1 MILSAPLKGWVAPLS
16 EAPDAVFA
24 EGMMGDGLAIDPTGS
39 TLHAPC
45 DGEVVSVARTR
56 HAVTL
61 RAANGAEILMH
72 VGLETVAL
80 GGEGFEAHVADGQA
94 VKAGDRLLSFDLDL
108 LARKAKSL
116 LTPVVITNGELF
128 SVARRDDG
136 REGAVGD
143 FLMEL
148 RLAQPG
154 AAQAADAKG
163 PELSQTL
170 ACPLPHGIHARPAA
184 ALGACARRFA
194 AEAAISANG
203 RRADVRSVV
212 ALMALGVKAGDE
224 IVVSARGKDAAA
236 AVDALAELIRSGM
249 GEAAHAAPAAP
260 VALAVKDD
268 GDPTRAMGV
277 TGVPGL
283 AVGRAVRFVQAE
295 IAVAEKGEGAGRE
308 HAELTRARGVVR
320 RRLEAAAAEGGRER
334 ADILAAHLALLD
346 DPALVGE
353 AQARIERGESAGFA
367 WRAAVRAQA
376 EALKALGD
384 ARMAERVG
392 DLLDLERQV
401 LTVLAGDQVP
411 TGPGLP
417 PETVLIADDLL
428 PSQFVGLDLSRLAG
442 ICLARGGPTAHVV
455 ILAAAQGV
463 PTVVAAGP
471 RVMDVAEGAPVILD
485 ATKGVVHLKPS
496 KDEVETVRGL
506 VRAHAE
512 RRSVERAAA
521 RQDCVTVDG
530 ARIEVFANLGAAS
543 EAAAAVE
550 GGAEGCGLLRTE
562 FLFLDRATP
571 PDEDEQFAQYQAV
584 ATGLAGRPLIVRTLD
599 AGGDKPLAYLPLP
612 HEDNPALGLRGVR
625 TGLHRPDLLKTQLR
639 AILRVRPVGQ
649 CRIMLPMVASLAEL
663 RAVRA
668 MLDEIRAQIG
678 RKEPAQLGIMVE
690 TPASALLADQLAAE
704 ADFLS
709 IGTNDL
715 TQYVL
720 AMDRGHPQLASQ
732 LDSLH
737 PAVLRLIKAAC
748 DGGSRNRRWVG
759 VCGGLASDPVAAPIL
774 IGLGVT
780 ELSAAPS
787 AVPGLKAVIRDLR
800 ASDCRAVASRALDL
814 TSAAEVRALVLK
826 TWPAIAERV

>member
-1 MILSAPLKGWVAPLS
+1 
-16 EAPDAVFA
+16 
-24 EGMMGDGLAIDPTGS
+24 
-39 TLHAPC
+39 
-45 DGEVVSVARTR
+45 
-56 HAVTL
+56 
-61 RAANGAEILMH
+61 
-72 VGLETVAL
+72 
-80 GGEGFEAHVADGQA
+80 
-94 VKAGDRLLSFDLDL
+94 
-108 LARKAKSL
+108 
-116 LTPVVITNGELF
+116 
-128 SVARRDDG
+128 
-136 REGAVGD
+136 
-143 FLMEL
+143 
-148 RLAQPG
+148 
-154 AAQAADAKG
+154 
-163 PELSQTL
+163 
-170 ACPLPHGIHARPAA
+170 
-184 ALGACARRFA
+184 
-194 AEAAISANG
+194 
-203 RRADVRSVV
+203 
-212 ALMALGVKAGDE
+212 
-224 IVVSARGKDAAA
+224 
-236 AVDALAELIRSGM
+236 
-249 GEAAHAAPAAP
+249 
-260 VALAVKDD
+260 
-268 GDPTRAMGV
+268 
-277 TGVPGL
+277 
-283 AVGRAVRFVQAE
+283 
-295 IAVAEKGEGAGRE
+295 
-308 HAELTRARGVVR
+308 
-320 RRLEAAAAEGGRER
+320 LEAAAAEGGRER

-353 AQARIERGESAGFA
+353 AQARIERGASAGFA
-367 WRAAVRAQA
+367 WRAAVRGQA

-411 TGPGLP
+411 TGPSLP
-417 PETVLIADDLL
+417 PETILIADDLL

-463 PTVVAAGP
+463 PTVVAAGS

-485 ATKGVVHLKPS
+485 ATKGVLHLAPS
-496 KDEVETVRGL
+496 KDEVDTVRSL
-506 VRAHAE
+506 VRAHAD

-521 RQDCVTVDG
+521 RQDCVTADG
-530 ARIEVFANLGAAS
+530 ARIEVFANLGAAV

-612 HEDNPALGLRGVR
+612 HEENPALGLRGVR
-625 TGLHRPDLLKTQLR
+625 TGLHRPDLLRTQLR
-639 AILRVRPVGQ
+639 AILRVRPVDQ
-649 CRIMLPMVASLAEL
+649 CKIMLPMVASLAEL

-690 TPASALLADQLAAE
+690 TPASAVLADQLAAE

-748 DGGSRNRRWVG
+748 DGGARNSRWVG

-800 ASDCRAVASRALDL
+800 ASDCRAAASRALDL

-826 TWPAIAERV
+826 TWPAIAERA